1 MKNSILII
9 FFFIFFGNIYPQ
21 QPDSLEAAKELK
33 YDETTELQP
42 VEFNT
47 SKIEEYR
54 NSPEFDYLNIEEKD
68 SWWTRFKKWINAWY
82 NKIVNWIF
90 GDYKANRLL
99 AFIIDI
105 FPYLLLFLLVG
116 IIAWL
121 FSRLNPGRRMLQT
134 TRNSEVFLTE
144 EEELVKNEDL
154 PGLLREAVKNGNF
167 RLAVRY
173 YYLSELSKLDQLSLI
188 EYEYQK
194 TNRDYVNELKD
205 EIIRK
210 HFAEVTK
217 LYEFIWYG
225 SFKVSEADFRLAEK
239 GFIRMDKTL
248 ESLRHE

>member
-1 MKNSILII
+1 MKNAILII
-9 FFFIFFGNIYPQ
+9 LCFIFFGNLYPQ
-21 QPDSLEAAKELK
+21 QTDSVEIAQELK
-33 YDETTELQP
+33 YDRNPSLQP

-54 NSPEFDYLNIEEKD
+54 NSQEFDYLNIEEKE

-82 NKIVNWIF
+82 NKFINWVF

-99 AFIIDI
+99 AFFIAI
-105 FPYLLLFLLVG
+105 FPYLVLFLLVG

-121 FSRLNPGRRMLQT
+121 FSRLNPGGRMLET
-134 TRNSEVFLTE
+134 VRNSEVFLTE

-154 PGLLREAVKNGNF
+154 QGLMREAVKNGNF

-173 YYLSELSKLDQLSLI
+173 YYLNELSKLDRLNLI
-188 EYEYQK
+188 EYEFQK
-194 TNRDYVNELKD
+194 TNRDYINELKD

-210 HFAEVTK
+210 HFTEVTK

-239 GFIRMDKTL
+239 GFVRMDKTL
-248 ESLRHE
+248 ESHRHE